1 VAEGR
6 VDRVEFS
13 PEKATLEIQF
23 LQLAAV
29 FVGAIRCGVLDSDHC
44 KELLRHCGRFG
55 PTYDAVVKKLVDV
68 LRDEGIYN
76 RESDTVV
83 AISVHSLRDVSRL
96 FFTEEDKLTSS
107 VIRYPPR

>member
-1 VAEGR
+1 
-6 VDRVEFS
+6 
-13 PEKATLEIQF
+13 LEIQF

-55 PTYDAVVKKLVDV
+55 PTYDAVVRKLVDV

-76 RESDTVV
+76 RDSAIVV
-83 AISVHSLRDVSRL
+83 AISVDALQDVSTCSFVHDQRL
-96 FFTEEDKLTSS
+96 TRP
-107 VIRYPPR
+107 VIQYPPR